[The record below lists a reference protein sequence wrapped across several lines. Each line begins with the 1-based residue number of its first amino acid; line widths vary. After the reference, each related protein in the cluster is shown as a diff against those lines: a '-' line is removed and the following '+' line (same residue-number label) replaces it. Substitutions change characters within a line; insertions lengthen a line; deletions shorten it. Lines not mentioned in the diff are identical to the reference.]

1 MSSFEA
7 AKRDNDCVKQND
19 SIFLRSLA
27 LIILAAAG
35 LSGCASGGRPKTAD
49 SIPAGWPVDPHVA
62 SVSSAF
68 GPRPGGSRHQGI
80 DLSAPK
86 GTPVRATAAGKVV
99 VAEREGAFGRTV
111 VVDHGNGYRTR
122 YAHLR
127 RIVVDPGERVRDG
140 EILGKVGKS
149 GNASGF
155 HLHYEIT
162 HDGAPVDPWPF
173 MATDS
178 RPR

>member
-1 MSSFEA
+1 
-7 AKRDNDCVKQND
+7 V
-19 SIFLRSLA
+19 
-27 LIILAAAG
+27 IILAVGA
-35 LSGCASGGRPKTAD
+35 LIGCASGGSAD
-49 SIPAGWPVDPHVA
+49 RAGNIPAGWPVDSRVA

-68 GPRPGGSRHQGI
+68 GSRRSGSWHQGI

-99 VAEREGAFGRTV
+99 VAEREGAYGRTV

-127 RIVVDPGERVRDG
+127 RIAVERGERVKDG

-162 HDGAPVDPWPF
+162 RKGTPVDPWPF
-173 MATDS
+173 MGS
-178 RPR
+178 GSQQP